1 MMLKKF
7 ISILVSIFICNTIAA
22 IDSIDTIAPID
33 TVAAID
39 SIDSIPAIDSIEII
53 HLPFDSVL
61 HDYFLEKAFTIDCE
75 RTDSGAVYYSDSVY
89 IARLQSMPHV
99 LSIVIVPNRSITL

>member
-7 ISILVSIFICNTIAA
+7 IYILVSIFICNTIAA

-39 SIDSIPAIDSIEII
+39 SIDSIPGIGMNTAARFIAEVSNVDRFKSAKALVAFAGTDPNIDQ
-53 HLPFDSVL
+53 
-61 HDYFLEKAFTIDCE
+61 
-75 RTDSGAVYYSDSVY
+75 SGQKDGK
-89 IARLQSMPHV
+89 H
-99 LSIVIVPNRSITL
+99 LSITSCAIV